1 MKAQNS
7 LKGEKS
13 VLGLAVLTR
22 NTTVRGLGV
31 GEKNIPTFP
40 NTSAIE
46 PLDKSM
52 NLFFSLQ
59 KHKVLLS

>member
-31 GEKNIPTFP
+31 GEKNTTTFP
-40 NTSAIE
+40 NTSATE
-46 PLDKSM
+46 PLNKSM
-52 NLFFSLQ
+52 NLFLTA
-59 KHKVLLS
+59 KT